1 MIVGNRKSLEEI
13 LEMIKPHRK
22 VLLLGC
28 NECVTV
34 CAAGGEREVGVLASE
49 LRLARAKEGG
59 EIEVREHTLE
69 RQCDHEYIDQV
80 RPFVGDYEVILS
92 MACGAGIQYVGEKY
106 RTKVILP
113 AVNTTFLGVT
123 LEQGVWSERCQ
134 GCGTC
139 ILDKTGGICPIA
151 RCAKS
156 LLNGPCGGS
165 EAGHCEINPDVPCA
179 WQLIYDKLNSMGKL
193 HVLLDIQ
200 PPKNWRTSRDGGP
213 RKIIREDLRLK
224 AEEE

>member
-1 MIVGNRKSLEEI
+1 MIVANRKSLEEI
-13 LEMIKPHRK
+13 LNMLKPFKK

-49 LRLARAKEGG
+49 IRLSRSKEEGQ
-59 EIEVREHTLE
+59 EIEIKEHTLE

-92 MACGAGIQYVGEKY
+92 MACGAGIQYVAEKY
-106 RTKVILP
+106 RTKIVLP
-113 AVNTTFLGVT
+113 AVNTSFLGVT
-123 LEQGVWSERCQ
+123 LEQGVRSERCQ
-134 GCGTC
+134 GCGSC
-139 ILDKTGGICPIA
+139 ILDQTWGICPVA

-165 EAGHCEINPDVPCA
+165 SNGKCEVD
-179 WQLIYDKLNSMGKL
+179 
-193 HVLLDIQ
+193 
-200 PPKNWRTSRDGGP
+200 R
-213 RKIIREDLRLK
+213 RLTVVGS
-224 AEEE
+224 

>member
-1 MIVGNRKSLEEI
+1 MIVANRKTLEEI
-13 LEMIKPHRK
+13 LGMLKSYKK

-34 CAAGGEREVGVLASE
+34 CATGGEREVGVLASE
-49 LRLARAKEGG
+49 IRLARAKEGQ
-59 EIEVREHTLE
+59 EIEVKEQTLE

-80 RPFVGDYEVILS
+80 RPIVGDYEVILS
-92 MACGAGIQYVGEKY
+92 MACGAGIQYVAEKY
-106 RTKVILP
+106 RTKPVLP

-134 GCGTC
+134 GCGSC
-139 ILDKTGGICPIA
+139 LLDQTGGICPIA

-165 EAGHCEINPDVPCA
+165 SNGKCEVDKEVDCG
-179 WQLIYDKLNSMGKL
+179 WQLIVD
-193 HVLLDIQ
+193 
-200 PPKNWRTSRDGGP
+200 
-213 RKIIREDLRLK
+213 RLK
-224 AEEE
+224 ELGQLDKYEEIIPVKDWAAQEDQGRPKAVS